1 MKLVKEERTIRDIL
15 EGMQDGSINTE
26 HILQRKAGQF
36 SVQQKSLLI
45 DSIFRGYPIPPIYI
59 FKENDGKEYVLDGKQ
74 RLTTIYEYM
83 EAKTF
88 ALDGDFAPVT
98 CILEDETAETYDISK
113 IDDKVY
119 NNLPNGMKKFIRS
132 AKLDFHIF
140 TDCTDEQIDEI
151 FYRLNNGVTLNT
163 PQKVK
168 CFTDKETK
176 EAIQKILNMY
186 LFKEVINFTSK
197 QILSSED
204 EITVLQILMLNK
216 GEYDFRRDGITDFV
230 KNYTY
235 NEADFTPIEKAVE
248 ELGDFFKVIETTD
261 EKDSKKKASKAKKNA
276 SKAKKNASKAKKSA
290 FKKIAVAT
298 AIAAYMS
305 VKDKDKEAY
314 KVALNK
320 FFDTYKDNPEFGE
333 LVKGGTATSTNVQ
346 ARYAYF
352 KDIVKKMK

>member
-15 EGMQDGSINTE
+15 EGLQDGSINTE

-36 SVQQKSLLI
+36 SVEQKSLLI

-74 RLTTIYEYM
+74 RLTTIHEYM
-83 EAKTF
+83 EDKTF

-98 CILEDETAETYDISK
+98 CVFEDGTTETYESDK
-113 IDDKVY
+113 IKDKFY
-119 NNLPNGMKKFIRS
+119 SDLPNGMKKFMRS

-140 TDCTDEQIDEI
+140 SDCTDEQIDEI

-163 PQKVK
+163 PQRIK

-176 EAIQKILNMY
+176 ETIQKILDMY
-186 LFKEVINFTSK
+186 LFKEVINFTVK
-197 QILSSED
+197 QKLSSED

-216 GEYDFRRDGITDFV
+216 GKYDFRRDGIMTFT
-230 KNYTY
+230 KNYVY
-235 NEADFTPIEKAVE
+235 DEADFTPIEKAVE

-261 EKDSKKKASKAKKNA
+261 EKDSKKNA

-320 FFDTYKDNPEFGE
+320 FFDTYKENAEFAE
-333 LVKGGTATSTNVQ
+333 LVKGGTATSTNVEK
-346 ARYAYF
+346 RYDYF
-352 KDIVKKMK
+352 KNLVKKMK